1 MIGTEE
7 QKENYINEKVREW
20 AKEINVLVDIATTHP
35 QAAYTAYVTSYL
47 HRLTYLLQTVPDIE
61 DQLKKIDEVVRHKL
75 IPAVIGGHIINDAKR
90 VILSLPTRL
99 GDLGLKIFTETAENQ
114 CKDLT
119 RITSNLQAQIFG
131 TNNSEGKTRGEIKA
145 EREKRNQEKLQQFL
159 ATSDE
164 KRKE

>member
-1 MIGTEE
+1 M
-7 QKENYINEKVREW
+7 
-20 AKEINVLVDIATTHP
+20 
-35 QAAYTAYVTSYL
+35 
-47 HRLTYLLQTVPDIE
+47 
-61 DQLKKIDEVVRHKL
+61 
-75 IPAVIGGHIINDAKR
+75 
-90 VILSLPTRL
+90 
-99 GDLGLKIFTETAENQ
+99 KIFTEAAENE